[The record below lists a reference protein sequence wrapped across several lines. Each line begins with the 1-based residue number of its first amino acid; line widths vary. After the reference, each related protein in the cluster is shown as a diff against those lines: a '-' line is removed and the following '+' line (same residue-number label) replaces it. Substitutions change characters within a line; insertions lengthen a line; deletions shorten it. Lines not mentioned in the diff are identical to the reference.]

1 MTVRVTT
8 LPGGLR
14 VVTDPMAT
22 VESASLGAWI
32 GVGTRHERVEI
43 NGVSH
48 LLEHMAFKGTERRTA
63 RAIAEEIEA
72 VGGHLNAYT
81 AREQTAYYAKVL
93 RDDVPLAVDL
103 IADILQHSVFD
114 PEELERE
121 RTVIIQEIGQALDTP
136 DDIVFDY
143 FQETAYPGQALG
155 RSVLGSVALVR
166 DMPRETIL
174 GFMREHYGAPNVI
187 VAAAGRVDHDRFV
200 DMVEASFRALPPPR
214 PIVAEPARYHGG
226 DFRRARDLEQ
236 VHVLIGFEGIA
247 YADPDFY
254 AASVFSTL
262 FGGGMSSRLF
272 QEVREKRGLVY
283 SIYSYL
289 SCYTDNG
296 LFGIYAGSGAR
307 EIAEVVPLIAE
318 EFVRVGHDADEA
330 EVVRACAQL
339 KASILMAMESTSYRS
354 EQAAR
359 HLLVFGRPLSVE
371 EIVAGIDAVD
381 VAAVRRVARRLRAS
395 RPTLSALGPIAT
407 LEEFDR
413 VADRFRDAADSP
425 RERETALAC

>member
-1 MTVRVTT
+1 MNVRVTT
-8 LPGGLR
+8 LGGGLR

-22 VESASLGAWI
+22 VETASVGAWI
-32 GVGTRHERVEI
+32 GVGTRHERAEI

-93 RDDVPLAVDL
+93 KDDVPLAVDL
-103 IADILQHSVFD
+103 IADILQYSVFD

-121 RTVIIQEIGQALDTP
+121 RAVIIQEIGQALDTP

-143 FQETAYPGQALG
+143 FQETAYPDQALG
-155 RSVLGSVALVR
+155 RSVLGSADLVR
-166 DMPRETIL
+166 DMPREAIL
-174 GFMREHYGAPNVI
+174 NYLRENYSAPNLI
-187 VAAAGRVDHDRFV
+187 VAAAGRVDHDRLV
-200 DMVEASFRALPPPR
+200 DLVEASFRALPPPR
-214 PIVAEPARYHGG
+214 PLAAERARYQGG

-236 VHVLIGFEGIA
+236 AHVVIGFEGIA

-289 SCYTDNG
+289 SCYSDNG
-296 LFGIYAGSGAR
+296 LFGIYAGNGAK
-307 EIAEVVPLIAE
+307 EIAEVLPLVAE
-318 EFVRVGHDADEA
+318 EFVRVGHDAN
-330 EVVRACAQL
+330 EVEVARARAQL
-339 KASILMAMESTSYRS
+339 KASILMAMESTSYRC

-359 HLLVFGRPLSVE
+359 HLAVFGRPLPVD
-371 EIVAGIDAVD
+371 EIVAAIDAVD
-381 VAAVRRVARRLRAS
+381 VAAVRRVARRLRAG
-395 RPTLSALGPIAT
+395 RPTLSALGPIAA
-407 LEEFDR
+407 LESFDR
-413 VADRFRDAADSP
+413 VAARFRDAADLP
-425 RERETALAC
+425 RERTAALV